1 MPNEIDFIVIG
12 VTSSGKTTSSFALS
26 ETTMFPGFV
35 APVSSFDS
43 TFSIVIPPVT
53 VTVGADSA
61 PASLITTFPIVPP
74 ETSTLSTVGATFN
87 SEITGAF
94 SDSPV
99 ISELIAVPFWETLIF
114 STFVSFTKLIEE
126 LSSLTLISFTE
137 ESVIFNS
144 SPPLIVITN
153 TSEQLINV
161 IFPLA
166 TSEITITMLST
177 FSKTT
182 SFVFTVNVLPPKLPL
197 LIFLL
202 LLILASSMQEIVDK
216 SIFEESAFN
225 ILVKEVTSSLSSSKP
240 SELQLII
247 PKVKKANKPNKN
259 NFFIFSPKKN

>member
-1 MPNEIDFIVIG
+1 
-12 VTSSGKTTSSFALS
+12 
-26 ETTMFPGFV
+26 
-35 APVSSFDS
+35 
-43 TFSIVIPPVT
+43 
-53 VTVGADSA
+53 
-61 PASLITTFPIVPP
+61 
-74 ETSTLSTVGATFN
+74 
-87 SEITGAF
+87 
-94 SDSPV
+94 
-99 ISELIAVPFWETLIF
+99 
-114 STFVSFTKLIEE
+114 
-126 LSSLTLISFTE
+126 
-137 ESVIFNS
+137 
-144 SPPLIVITN
+144 
-153 TSEQLINV
+153 
-161 IFPLA
+161 
-166 TSEITITMLST
+166 MLST